1 MTQDIEKDLEKAT
14 RDLNSIEEQREALIS
29 RAKLLNKQ
37 REAVAFA
44 AHTGDA
50 KAKEKL
56 RGINLED
63 IGLASNI
70 ASVEAALV
78 VARANVANAQ
88 AAEAQS
94 ADRTKAEQIA
104 GLNAQFRE
112 QLHDAEDALADAIS
126 SVLTAKELL
135 SQLHSLGVTS
145 PTDPMFR
152 INSIIAIKTALQLL
166 PQNYI
171 SDFEFARLAPS
182 QKRQFKQLAEAWGL
196 TIENQIA
203 ARFGEKRK
211 EVA

>member
-1 MTQDIEKDLEKAT
+1 MTNIEKDIEKAT

-29 RAKLLNKQ
+29 RARQLSKQ
-37 REAVAFA
+37 REAAAFA

-56 RGINLED
+56 REINLDD

-78 VARANVANAQ
+78 VARANLAAAQ
-88 AAEAQS
+88 AAEAS
-94 ADRTKAEQIA
+94 AADRAKAEQIA
-104 GLNAQFRE
+104 VLNAQLKE
-112 QLHDAEDALADAIS
+112 QLHDAEDAFADGIS

-135 SQLHSLGVTS
+135 SQLHALGVTS

-152 INSIIAIKTALQLL
+152 INSIIAIKTVLQLL

-171 SDFEFARLAPS
+171 SDFEFQRLAPS
-182 QKRQFKQLAEAWGL
+182 QKRQFKSLADAWCSQI
-196 TIENQIA
+196 TNQI
-203 ARFGEKRK
+203 GDKHK